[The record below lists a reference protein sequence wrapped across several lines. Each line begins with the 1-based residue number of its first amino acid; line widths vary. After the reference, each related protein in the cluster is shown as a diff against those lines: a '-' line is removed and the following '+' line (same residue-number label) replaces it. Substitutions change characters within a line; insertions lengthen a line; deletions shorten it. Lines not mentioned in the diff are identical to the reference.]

1 MARVT
6 FSSEQQRYTNEVAC
20 EVSAADYRELIDN
33 ITQRY
38 PALSRA
44 DLLQMAIA
52 IDGEIIHQPL
62 LERIE
67 PNSEIHFFHFVAGG

>member
-20 EVSAADYRELIDN
+20 EVSAADYRELIDH

-52 IDGEIIHQPL
+52 IDGEIIHEPL
-62 LERIE
+62 LESIAE
-67 PNSEIHFFHFVAGG
+67 HSEVHFLHFIAGG